1 MEPVR
6 VEWKKLRK
14 PLSNNNL
21 CLFSSF
27 AIRVFALLTLVGC
40 SSEQPFAA
48 TTNLR
53 LTEEENTL
61 KLVLDPSDQ
70 ARALRDM
77 RAVAG
82 DHVVVRPPA
91 TSGSVRWSDVPLALD
106 YACAEV
112 EMAIVQTIFESD
124 GYVFKLKTIDDRPG
138 EIKLC
143 RVDDERVYVAEAT
156 VGRLGDDEDLA
167 SRLLVELDR
176 QLHLFG
182 AKRKL
187 IWVDD

>member
-1 MEPVR
+1 MR
-6 VEWKKLRK
+6 N
-14 PLSNNNL
+14 PLSNNYL
-21 CLFSSF
+21 LLFPAK

-53 LTEEENTL
+53 LTEEEKTL
-61 KLVLDPSDQ
+61 KLVLDSSDQ

-82 DHVVVRPPA
+82 DHIVAHPPSTTA
-91 TSGSVRWSDVPLALD
+91 SVRWSDIPLALD

-112 EMAIVQTIFESD
+112 EMAIVRTTFEPDS
-124 GYVFKLKTIDDRPG
+124 YIFKLKTIDDRPG

-156 VGRLGDDEDLA
+156 IGRLGDDEDLA
-167 SRLLVELDR
+167 RRLLVELDR